1 MHTSRPD
8 RHRHSVGRLARTM
21 ALAALAAFALLQP
34 ASEAAA
40 QPRRSSAEAT
50 RSLAGAANAGTLG
63 VISGGADGT
72 YIRIAA
78 DLATVLDNDDLR
90 VLPIIGRGSMQN
102 LRDIMYLRGVDLG
115 IVQMDA
121 LAALRTEGMQDQA
134 VQRLRYVARLYN
146 EEVHVVAKREI
157 TDFRQLEGKK
167 VNIDKPGSG
176 TNLTARTIFAKLG
189 VKPEFVTLDQASS
202 YERLRS
208 GEIDAAFYVAGRP
221 VRAISEFQSDGRFR
235 LLGIP
240 FEGEIAQTYFPTR
253 FAHTDYPRLVDDSET
268 VDTLA
273 VGSVLAVFNWP
284 ANSDRYR
291 RVERFVNAF
300 FSKFADFQKPGRHPK
315 WKEVNLTA
323 TVPGWERAKPAQ
335 DWIDMSAQATGST
348 DQSRSFQSFLQTR
361 GIAVAAEERETLF
374 REFLAWQR
382 EQQRGVRTGSRR

>member
-157 TDFRQLEGKK
+157 TDFRQLEGK
-167 VNIDKPGSG
+167 
-176 TNLTARTIFAKLG
+176 
-189 VKPEFVTLDQASS
+189 
-202 YERLRS
+202 
-208 GEIDAAFYVAGRP
+208 
-221 VRAISEFQSDGRFR
+221 
-235 LLGIP
+235 
-240 FEGEIAQTYFPTR
+240 
-253 FAHTDYPRLVDDSET
+253 
-268 VDTLA
+268 
-273 VGSVLAVFNWP
+273 
-284 ANSDRYR
+284 
-291 RVERFVNAF
+291 
-300 FSKFADFQKPGRHPK
+300 
-315 WKEVNLTA
+315 
-323 TVPGWERAKPAQ
+323 
-335 DWIDMSAQATGST
+335 
-348 DQSRSFQSFLQTR
+348 
-361 GIAVAAEERETLF
+361 
-374 REFLAWQR
+374 
-382 EQQRGVRTGSRR
+382 